1 MTTFPSTTECPHC
14 GAVLN
19 ARYAQLGL
27 KRLFCG
33 YESCD
38 CEGAVAECA
47 AIAAQ
52 EQAEAEKAVA
62 EKRRRSLVRCGVP
75 ERYLGL
81 DHPMADELALAMEGG
96 QWLYLW
102 GDVGT
107 RKTTC
112 AAAVAM
118 RLHDRGKSPLM
129 VPMYRVLDEIQRS
142 FHDGGDPLKR
152 YAEAGYL
159 LIDDLGKRRPT
170 GFVLDSLF
178 QLIDQRYSAMRP
190 TLVTTQ
196 YRPSDLV
203 RRLAEQGD
211 ADTAKA
217 IVSRL
222 RHGAR
227 VVEFDGPDRRL
238 A

>member
-1 MTTFPSTTECPHC
+1 M
-14 GAVLN
+14 LN

-38 CEGAVAECA
+38 CEGAVAERA

-52 EQAEAEKAVA
+52 EQAEAEKAIA

-178 QLIDQRYSAMRP
+178 QLVDQRYSAMRP

-227 VVEFDGPDRRL
+227 VVEFDGPDGRL

>member
-33 YESCD
+33 YESCG
-38 CEGAVAECA
+38 CEGAVAERA

-107 RKTTC
+107 R
-112 AAAVAM
+112 
-118 RLHDRGKSPLM
+118 
-129 VPMYRVLDEIQRS
+129 
-142 FHDGGDPLKR
+142 
-152 YAEAGYL
+152 
-159 LIDDLGKRRPT
+159 
-170 GFVLDSLF
+170 
-178 QLIDQRYSAMRP
+178 
-190 TLVTTQ
+190 
-196 YRPSDLV
+196 
-203 RRLAEQGD
+203 
-211 ADTAKA
+211 
-217 IVSRL
+217 
-222 RHGAR
+222 
-227 VVEFDGPDRRL
+227 
-238 A
+238 